1 MTISA
6 EEAMTVFRG
15 ADQLYSREE
24 VEAVMDRMAA
34 EITEKL
40 AGSDLI
46 VLSVMNGGMI
56 PTGHLLTRLDFPLR
70 VDYVH
75 ATRYRGE
82 TSGRELHWLRPPE
95 ELMDGKNVLIIDD
108 ILDEGITLAAIVEG
122 CRNQGATGVY
132 TAVLVKKLHGRSN
145 GFKADFLGLEAED
158 RYLFGYGMDYKGYLR
173 NVTGIY
179 AVAGS

>member
-6 EEAMTVFRG
+6 EEAMAVYRS

-24 VEAVMDRMAA
+24 VEATLDRMAA
-34 EITEKL
+34 EITDRL
-40 AGSDLI
+40 GDSDPI
-46 VLSVMNGGMI
+46 VLCVMNGGLI
-56 PTGHLLTRLDFPLR
+56 PSGHLLTRLDFPLR

-82 TSGRELHWLRPPE
+82 MSGRDLHWLRPPE
-95 ELMDGKNVLIIDD
+95 ELLEGREVLILDD

-122 CRNQGATGVY
+122 CRSQGATGVY
-132 TAVLVKKLHGRSN
+132 TAVLVQKQHARSN
-145 GFKADFLGLEAED
+145 GFKADFVGLKAED

-179 AVAGS
+179 AVADS